1 MCHLQKV
8 SYGRFPG
15 YEGEKKYPISLV
27 KFSLQAE
34 RETTDEGKNFK
45 NCLPLQPDW
54 CLYHSTRST
63 CTVPHERK

>member
-1 MCHLQKV
+1 MCHLQEV
-8 SYGRFPG
+8 SSGRFPG

-34 RETTDEGKNFK
+34 RKTTDEGKNLK
-45 NCLPLQPDW
+45 NCLPLQPDR
-54 CLYHSTRST
+54 CYQTRST

>member
-8 SYGRFPG
+8 SSGRFPG

-45 NCLPLQPDW
+45 NCLPLQPDR
-54 CLYHSTRST
+54 CYQTRST

>member
-1 MCHLQKV
+1 MCHLQAV
-8 SYGRFPG
+8 SSGRFPG

-34 RETTDEGKNFK
+34 RETTDEGKNFE
-45 NCLPLQPDW
+45 NCLPLQPDR
-54 CLYHSTRST
+54 CYQTRST

>member
-1 MCHLQKV
+1 MCHLQEV
-8 SYGRFPG
+8 SSGRFPG

-34 RETTDEGKNFK
+34 RETTDEGKNFE
-45 NCLPLQPDW
+45 NCLPLQPDR
-54 CLYHSTRST
+54 CYQTRST

>member
-8 SYGRFPG
+8 SSGRFPG

-34 RETTDEGKNFK
+34 RETTDEGENVKK
-45 NCLPLQPDW
+45 RLLQQPDL
-54 CLYHSTRST
+54 CHYH
-63 CTVPHERK
+63 

>member
-8 SYGRFPG
+8 SSGRFPG

-45 NCLPLQPDW
+45 NCLPLQPHR
-54 CLYHSTRST
+54 CY
-63 CTVPHERK
+63 

>member
-1 MCHLQKV
+1 MCHLQEV
-8 SYGRFPG
+8 SSGRFPG

-34 RETTDEGKNFK
+34 RETTDEGKNVK
-45 NCLPLQPDW
+45 NCLPLQPDR
-54 CLYHSTRST
+54 CYQTRST